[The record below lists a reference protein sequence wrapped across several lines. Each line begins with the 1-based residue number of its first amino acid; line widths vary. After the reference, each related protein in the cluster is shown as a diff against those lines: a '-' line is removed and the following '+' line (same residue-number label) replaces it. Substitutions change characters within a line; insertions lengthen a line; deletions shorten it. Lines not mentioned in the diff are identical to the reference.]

1 LTKKRADFE
10 LFIQV
15 VEIMKRK
22 EHLTVEGLNQI
33 VGIRAS
39 PPPPPPPPRGGGVN
53 NGLTEN
59 LKRAFPNITEC
70 ERPKFEELKSL
81 DPFWLAGF
89 VEGEGCF
96 EVKVTNPTTS
106 NQRGQISLRFTITHH
121 SRDSFLI
128 NSFMQ
133 YLGCGRSNVVLKI
146 SRFVVL
152 KFPDIQ
158 QKIIPFFA
166 KYPRIP
172 LWTILVHKGQEP
184 KDRIIGI
191 SVK

>member
-39 PPPPPPPPRGGGVN
+39 MN

-89 VEGEGCF
+89 VEGDKQEGCF

-146 SRFVVL
+146 SIFVVL

-166 KYPRIP
+166 KYPLFLSGSYASIKARSQRTG
-172 LWTILVHKGQEP
+172 LSGFL
-184 KDRIIGI
+184 
-191 SVK
+191 

>member
-1 LTKKRADFE
+1 
-10 LFIQV
+10 
-15 VEIMKRK
+15 
-22 EHLTVEGLNQI
+22 
-33 VGIRAS
+33 
-39 PPPPPPPPRGGGVN
+39 VN